1 MRYDFELVGK
11 IGSMALIRREDA
23 DIDYNI
29 FSRLGSELKP
39 GMIWVTSGAAEIG
52 RLDYIKRTGREL
64 TCAVLG
70 DRALAVETLR
80 RAVAG
85 RSELS
90 VQERPAANETDFL
103 VTSAAQVDLTAAV
116 FEAVADR
123 RDALTLTALQAKTPT
138 LEDIFMEITRGVTP
152 TATQAPERGRAQA

>member
-52 RLDYIKRTGREL
+52 RLDYIKRTGHEL
-64 TCAVLG
+64 TCDSVDAKTDYAAQGQSILMEQYRHFV
-70 DRALAVETLR
+70 RPTR
-80 RAVAG
+80 RSA
-85 RSELS
+85 S
-90 VQERPAANETDFL
+90 
-103 VTSAAQVDLTAAV
+103 TSASCFCA
-116 FEAVADR
+116 R
-123 RDALTLTALQAKTPT
+123 RS
-138 LEDIFMEITRGVTP
+138 
-152 TATQAPERGRAQA
+152 RAQFRSSTTTTRFPTRRTASGSFPTCGASTARCTSAWITTRRRRSSRGW